1 MYAVIDCNNF
11 YVSCERVFQPQL
23 ENRPVVVLSNND
35 GCIISRSGEV
45 KKMGVRMGAPAFEY
59 RDLFL
64 KENVHIF
71 SPNFPL
77 YADLSSRVMRSIGA
91 YAPRMEVYSI
101 DEVFI
106 DFANF
111 TTDFIEKQC
120 ILLRKLIQ
128 KNIGIP
134 VSIGVGSTMT
144 LAKAANEI
152 AKKHIQYEGVCLI
165 KSELERDRFL
175 KILEVEDIWGI
186 GRRLS
191 VFLNAH
197 GIYTAYQLIQA
208 DDLWIKK
215 HMTISGLNTVRE
227 LRGSKCHDLASEH
240 VAKKSIISSRTFGRP
255 VTTYSELSEAVSTYA
270 SRAAEKLREEK
281 EVASLVSVSVMT
293 NLHSK
298 NQKRYYNT
306 LTEELPHQTDYT
318 GTIIKSALEILK
330 KIYRPGYRYKK
341 AYVSLHELSK
351 KDLVQQH
358 LFYSQE
364 KRNKEDRAIKA
375 IDLINFEFGSGT
387 IEFASQGTKPR
398 FRAPLDKAFG
408 DVHRSFSEGEPGWK
422 GNASKR
428 TPRYTTKWN
437 ELPVVK

>member
-11 YVSCERVFQPQL
+11 YVSCERVFKPDL

-35 GCIISRSGEV
+35 GCIISRSSEV

-59 RDLFL
+59 RELFI

-77 YADLSSRVMRSIGA
+77 YADLSSRVMMTIGA
-91 YAPRMEVYSI
+91 YCPRLEVYSI
-101 DEVFI
+101 DEAFI

-111 TTDFIEKQC
+111 PINLIEKQC
-120 ILLRKLIQ
+120 FLLRKMIK

-144 LAKAANEI
+144 LAKAANEV
-152 AKKHIQYEGVCLI
+152 AKNHAQYEGVCLI
-165 KSELERDRFL
+165 RTDYERDQFL
-175 KILEVEDIWGI
+175 KNLEVEDIWGI

-208 DDLWIKK
+208 NDLWVKK

-227 LRGSKCHDLASEH
+227 LRGIKCHDLASDH

-255 VTTYSELSEAVSTYA
+255 VTTYRELSEAVSTYA
-270 SRAAEKLREEK
+270 ARAAEKLREEK
-281 EVASLVSVSVMT
+281 EVAKLVSVSVMT

-298 NQKRYYNT
+298 NQKRYYKT
-306 LTEELPHQTDYT
+306 LTQELPHQTDYT
-318 GTIIKSALEILK
+318 GTIIESALEILK
-330 KIYRPGYRYKK
+330 KIYRPDYRYKK
-341 AYVSLHELSK
+341 AYVSLHELAEK
-351 KDLVQQH
+351 NLEQQH

-364 KRNKEDRAIKA
+364 KRNKENRTMKA

-398 FRAPLDKAFG
+398 FR
-408 DVHRSFSEGEPGWK
+408 RSFSEGESGWK

-437 ELPVVK
+437 ELPVVE

>member
-1 MYAVIDCNNF
+1 MKFDIVSYFGFSISNFIKMYAVIDCNNF
-11 YVSCERVFQPQL
+11 YVSCERVFKPAL

-35 GCIISRSGEV
+35 GCIISRSSEV
-45 KKMGVRMGAPAFEY
+45 KKMGVRMGTPAFEY
-59 RDLFL
+59 RDLFI

-77 YADLSSRVMRSIGA
+77 YADLSSRVMMTIGA
-91 YAPRMEVYSI
+91 HVPRLEVYSI
-101 DEVFI
+101 DEAFI

-111 TTDFIEKQC
+111 PIDLIEKQC
-120 ILLRKLIQ
+120 CLLRKMIQ
-128 KNIGIP
+128 KNIGIT

-144 LAKAANEI
+144 LAKAANEV
-152 AKKHIQYEGVCLI
+152 AKNHAQYEGVCLI
-165 KSELERDRFL
+165 RTDYERDEFL
-175 KILEVEDIWGI
+175 KNLEVEDIWGI

-197 GIYTAYQLIQA
+197 GIYTAYQLMLA
-208 DDLWIKK
+208 DDLWVKK
-215 HMTISGLNTVRE
+215 HMTIAGLNTVRE
-227 LRGSKCHDLASEH
+227 LRGIKRYDLASEH

-255 VTTYSELSEAVSTYA
+255 VTTYRELSEAVSTYA
-270 SRAAEKLREEK
+270 ARAAEKLREEK
-281 EVASLVSVSVMT
+281 EVAKLVSVSVMT

-306 LTEELPHQTDYT
+306 LTQELPHQTDYT

-341 AYVSLHELSK
+341 AYVSLHELEK
-351 KDLVQQH
+351 KNLEQQH

-364 KRNKEDRAIKA
+364 KRNKENRTMKA

-387 IEFASQGTKPR
+387 IEFASQGTKP
-398 FRAPLDKAFG
+398 
-408 DVHRSFSEGEPGWK
+408 GWK
-422 GNASKR
+422 GNAAKR
-428 TPRYTTKWN
+428 TPRYTTKWE
-437 ELPVVK
+437 ELPVVE

>member
-1 MYAVIDCNNF
+1 MYTVIDCNNF
-11 YVSCERVFQPQL
+11 YVSCERVFKPEL

-35 GCIISRSGEV
+35 GCIISRSSEV

-59 RDLFL
+59 RDLFI

-77 YADLSSRVMRSIGA
+77 YADLSSRVMRTIGA

-106 DFANF
+106 DFESF
-111 TTDFIEKQC
+111 PLDFIEKQC
-120 ILLRKLIQ
+120 FLLRKMIQ

-144 LAKAANEI
+144 LAKAGNEV
-152 AKKHIQYEGVCLI
+152 AKKNSQYKGVCLI
-165 KSELERDRFL
+165 KSATERDKFL
-175 KILEVEDIWGI
+175 KELEVEDIWGI

-191 VFLNAH
+191 VYLNAH
-197 GIYTAYQLIQA
+197 GIYTAYQLTQA
-208 DDLWIKK
+208 NDLWIKK
-215 HMTISGLNTVRE
+215 HMTIAGLNTVRE
-227 LRGSKCHDLASEH
+227 LRGIRCHDLTSEH
-240 VAKKSIISSRTFGRP
+240 IAKKSIISSRTFGRP
-255 VTTYSELSEAVSTYA
+255 VTTYRELSEAVSAYA
-270 SRAAEKLREEK
+270 ARAAEKLREEK

-293 NLHSK
+293 NLHSA

-330 KIYRPGYRYKK
+330 KIYRPNYRYKK
-341 AYVSLHELSK
+341 AYVSLHELSS
-351 KDLVQQH
+351 KDLQQQH

-364 KRNKEDRAIKA
+364 KRNKEDRTMKA
-375 IDLINFEFGSGT
+375 IDLINFEFGHGT
-387 IEFASQGTKPR
+387 IEFASAGTK
-398 FRAPLDKAFG
+398 
-408 DVHRSFSEGEPGWK
+408 PGWK
-422 GNASKR
+422 GNAAKR
-428 TPRYTTKWN
+428 TPRYTTKWE
-437 ELPVVK
+437 ELLTVK